1 MTIGGD
7 EQTNSDRGVGATDL
21 KSELRRLV
29 TEDFK
34 KHLTQSKHVSEEQCK
49 RLCDLLAAG
58 SVSVS
63 DIVKALTWAEESPS
77 HG

>member
-1 MTIGGD
+1 MTID
-7 EQTNSDRGVGATDL
+7 AEAQPNTDQGVGTTDL
-21 KSELRRLV
+21 KSELRRVV

-34 KHLTQSKHVSEEQCK
+34 KHLTQSKHVSEEQCT
-49 RLCDLLAAG
+49 RLCELLAAG